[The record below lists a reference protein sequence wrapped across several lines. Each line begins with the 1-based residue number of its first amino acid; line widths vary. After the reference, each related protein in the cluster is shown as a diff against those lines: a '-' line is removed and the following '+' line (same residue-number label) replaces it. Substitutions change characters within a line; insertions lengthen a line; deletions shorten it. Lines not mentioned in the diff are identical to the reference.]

1 MIIKKALAAV
11 ELPPIGGEEG
21 FGPFGNIVNESAEG
35 SVETAGTSFNLI
47 ISNVIGIITIIGGI
61 WFIFTFILGAFSFL
75 TAGGDKAK
83 MEEASKKITQGVIG
97 IVVLAGAYALISLI
111 GTILGYNI
119 LNPLETILRLSPQ
132 G

>member
-1 MIIKKALAAV
+1 MFVKEILAKEV
-11 ELPPIGGEEG
+11 PLPPIGGSEG
-21 FGPFGNIVNESAEG
+21 LGPWGNIVKEG
-35 SVETAGTSFNLI
+35 GADVTKAGTVFNQI
-47 ISNVIGIITIIGGI
+47 ISNIIGVITIIGGI

-83 MEEASKKITQGVIG
+83 MEDASKKITQGVIG
-97 IVVLAGAYALISLI
+97 IVVLAGAYALISLL

-119 LNPLETILRLSPQ
+119 LNPLEVILQLSPQ